1 MPVPTQWMGPMAGSG
16 DSTRAIFFALGANFA
31 IACAKGVAAFFT
43 GSSAMLAETVH
54 SIADCGNQLLL
65 LLGMRQSKRQPSP
78 DYPLGYG
85 KAIYFWSFLV
95 AVMLF
100 TVGGMFSLY
109 EGVHKLQDPEPL
121 RQWWWAVGVLVFGII
136 AEGISMRACMREVNK
151 ARGDRSLWQWF
162 RGSRQAELVV
172 IFGED
177 LAALLGLV
185 FALVAVLLAV
195 WTGNPVWDA
204 IGTVAIGAL
213 LIVVA
218 VFVAIEVKAMLIGQ
232 GVHPVRQEEMRAY
245 LEARPEVERVFNLI
259 TLQLGNEVM
268 MSVKARMREKTD
280 AGVLLA
286 QINAVE
292 QAMQAKFPEVRWS
305 FFEPDVSDDD
315 KHGLP
320 SPAV

>member
-1 MPVPTQWMGPMAGSG
+1 MAGGG
-16 DSTRAIFFALGANFA
+16 DSTRAILFALGANFA
-31 IACAKGVAAFFT
+31 IAVSKGVAAFFT

-54 SIADCGNQLLL
+54 SLADCGNQLLL
-65 LLGMRQSKRQPSP
+65 LLGMRQAKRPPSP

-109 EGVHKLQDPEPL
+109 EGIHKLQHPEPL
-121 RQWWWAVGVLVFGII
+121 KQWWWAAGVLTFGIA
-136 AEGISMRACMREVNK
+136 AEAVSMRACLVEVNK
-151 ARGDRSLWQWF
+151 ARGSRSLWQWF
-162 RGSRQAELVV
+162 RESRQAELVV

-185 FALVAVLLAV
+185 FALAAVLMAV
-195 WTGNPVWDA
+195 ATGNPIWDA
-204 IGTVAIGAL
+204 VGTIAIGAL

-232 GVHPVRQEEMRAY
+232 SVDPARQQQIRDF
-245 LEARPEVERVFNLI
+245 LGSRPEISQVISLI

-268 MSVKARMREKTD
+268 VSVQARMREEHQL
-280 AGVLLA
+280 AGA
-286 QINAVE
+286 IEQINAVE
-292 QAMQAKFPEVRWS
+292 RAMKQAFPEVRWS
-305 FFEPDVSDDD
+305 FFEPDI
-315 KHGLP
+315 KAGL
-320 SPAV
+320 

>member
-1 MPVPTQWMGPMAGSG
+1 MAGGG

-31 IACAKGVAAFFT
+31 IAVAKGVAAFFT

-54 SIADCGNQLLL
+54 SLADCGNQGLLI
-65 LLGMRQSKRQPSP
+65 LGLKQAKRPPSP

-109 EGVHKLQDPEPL
+109 EGIHKLQHPEPL
-121 RQWWWAVGVLVFGII
+121 KQWWWAAGVLAFGIV
-136 AEGISMRACMREVNK
+136 AEGISMRACLQEVAK
-151 ARGDRSLWQWF
+151 ARGQRSLWQWF
-162 RGSRQAELVV
+162 RESRQAELVV

-185 FALVAVLLAV
+185 LALIAVMLTV
-195 WTGNPVWDA
+195 VTGNPIWDA
-204 IGTVAIGAL
+204 IGTVCIGAL
-213 LIVVA
+213 LIIVA

-232 GVHPVRQEEMRAY
+232 SVDPLRQQQIREF
-245 LEARPEVERVFNLI
+245 LDARPEVARVISLI

-268 MSVKARMREKTD
+268 VSVQAQMREEHSVSGLTE
-280 AGVLLA
+280 
-286 QINAVE
+286 QINTVE
-292 QAMQAKFPEVRWS
+292 RAMKQAFPEVRWS
-305 FFEPDVSDDD
+305 FFEPDY
-315 KHGLP
+315 K
-320 SPAV
+320 PAA

>member
-1 MPVPTQWMGPMAGSG
+1 MAGGG
-16 DSTRAIFFALGANFA
+16 DSTRAILFALGANFA
-31 IACAKGVAAFFT
+31 IAVSKGVAAFFT

-54 SIADCGNQLLL
+54 SLADCGNQGLLI
-65 LLGMRQSKRQPSP
+65 LGLKQSKRPPSP

-109 EGVHKLQDPEPL
+109 EGIHKLQHPEPL
-121 RQWWWAVGVLVFGII
+121 KQWWWAAGVLTFGIV
-136 AEGISMRACMREVNK
+136 AEAISMRACLQEVAK
-151 ARGDRSLWQWF
+151 ARGQRTLWQWF
-162 RGSRQAELVV
+162 RESRQAELVV

-185 FALVAVLLAV
+185 LALIAVILTV
-195 WTGNPVWDA
+195 VTGNPIWDA
-204 IGTVAIGAL
+204 IGTVCIGAL
-213 LIVVA
+213 LIIVA

-232 GVHPVRQEEMRAY
+232 SVDPLRQQQIREF
-245 LEARPEVERVFNLI
+245 LDARPEVARVISLI

-268 MSVKARMREKTD
+268 VSVQAQMREKHSV
-280 AGVLLA
+280 AGLTE

-292 QAMQAKFPEVRWS
+292 RAMKQAFPEVRWS
-305 FFEPDVSDDD
+305 FFEPDVARGD
-315 KHGLP
+315 
-320 SPAV
+320 

>member
-1 MPVPTQWMGPMAGSG
+1 MAGGG
-16 DSTRAIFFALGANFA
+16 DSTRAILFALGANFA
-31 IACAKGVAAFFT
+31 IAVSKGVAAFFT

-54 SIADCGNQLLL
+54 SLADCGNQLLL
-65 LLGMRQSKRQPSP
+65 LLGMRQAKRPPSP

-109 EGVHKLQDPEPL
+109 EGIHKLQHPEPL
-121 RQWWWAVGVLVFGII
+121 KQWWWAAGVLTFGIA
-136 AEGISMRACMREVNK
+136 AEAVSMRACLVEVNK
-151 ARGDRSLWQWF
+151 ARGGRSLWQWF
-162 RGSRQAELVV
+162 RESRQAELVV

-185 FALVAVLLAV
+185 FALAAVLMAV
-195 WTGNPVWDA
+195 ATGNPIWDA
-204 IGTVAIGAL
+204 IGTIAIGAL

-232 GVHPVRQEEMRAY
+232 SVDPARQQQIRDF
-245 LEARPEVERVFNLI
+245 LGGRPEISQVISLI

-268 MSVKARMREKTD
+268 VSVQARMREEHQL
-280 AGVLLA
+280 AGA
-286 QINAVE
+286 IEQINAVE
-292 QAMQAKFPEVRWS
+292 RAMKQAFPEVRWS
-305 FFEPDVSDDD
+305 FFEPDN
-315 KHGLP
+315 KAGL
-320 SPAV
+320 

>member
-1 MPVPTQWMGPMAGSG
+1 MAGSG

-54 SIADCGNQLLL
+54 SLADCGNQLLL
-65 LLGMRQSKRQPSP
+65 LLGMRQSRRPPSP

-95 AVMLF
+95 ALMLF

-109 EGVHKLQDPEPL
+109 EGIHKLQHPEPL
-121 RQWWWAVGVLVFGII
+121 RQWWWAAGVLVFGIV
-136 AEGISMRACMREVNK
+136 AEGISMRTCLQEVNK
-151 ARGDRSLWQWF
+151 ARGGRSLWQWF
-162 RGSRQAELVV
+162 RDSRQAELVV

-185 FALVAVLLAV
+185 FALFAVLMAV
-195 WTGNPVWDA
+195 ATGNPVWDA
-204 IGTVAIGAL
+204 LGTIAIGTL

-232 GVHPVRQEEMRAY
+232 GVHPDRQAQMRAW
-245 LEARPEVERVFNLI
+245 LEARPEIAGVFNLI
-259 TLQLGNEVM
+259 TLQMGNEVM
-268 MSVKARMREKTD
+268 LAVKVRMREASD
-280 AGVLLA
+280 AGRLVA
-286 QINAVE
+286 QANAVE
-292 QAMQAKFPEVRWS
+292 QAMQAEFPEVRWS

-315 KHGLP
+315 IHGQP
-320 SPAV
+320 GQPD